1 MIRLFSP
8 PTRDLV
14 LRPDAV
20 TAANLLLHVAV
31 FVALLV
37 PLGKVAKEQL
47 FDRLVVYLVPPDPV
61 GITEGGVG
69 ESPFTAT
76 PADGGLPSPTPPAAP
91 TGDEQGLTATGT
103 EPMLESGD
111 LQIPKP
117 AAGDNAFTVLEVD
130 SAIVRDPASAAPEY
144 PAHLL
149 REGVEGSAAVRFVVD
164 STGEVDTMTYRVLQ
178 ATHSDFAASVR
189 RALPQM
195 HFQPAVQAGRR
206 VRQLVEQ
213 NFTFKISPR
222 DTVRT
227 LRNPIP
233 PA

>member
-20 TAANLLLHVAV
+20 TAANLLLHLAA

-47 FDRLVVYLVPPDPV
+47 FDRLVVYLVPPDPKA
-61 GITEGGVG
+61 IAEAGVG
-69 ESPFTAT
+69 DSPYRSA
-76 PADGGLPSPTPPAAP
+76 PADGGLAAP
-91 TGDEQGLTATGT
+91 IAQAPAGDTPGITARGT
-103 EPMLESGD
+103 EPLLDAGD
-111 LQIPKP
+111 LQIPRP
-117 AAGDNAFTVLEVD
+117 APGDNAFTVLEVD

-144 PAHLL
+144 PPHLL

-164 STGEVDTMTYRVLQ
+164 STGEVDTLTYRVLS
-178 ATHSDFAASVR
+178 ATHADFAVSVR
-189 RALPQM
+189 RALTRM

-213 NFTFKISPR
+213 SFSFKITPR
-222 DTVRT
+222 DSLPKIRT
-227 LRNPIP
+227 PIP
-233 PA
+233 PP